1 LLENSTVS
9 TGSMTLRSG
18 PLIKKGNPSPAA
30 DVARCGS
37 AAAKS
42 VLGPRPGKS
51 PSGSASGNGAASP
64 AARRTAGK
72 SPIDVAQTSTD
83 KPAMDET
90 SVRKMTQVTTAYM
103 YSRSSPIGAVG
114 TLQTIIVA

>member
-1 LLENSTVS
+1 MSRDAGPPRQNPFWAQDRVS
-9 TGSMTLRSG
+9 HQ
-18 PLIKKGNPSPAA
+18 
-30 DVARCGS
+30 
-37 AAAKS
+37 AAAPPATALHRLLRA
-42 VLGPRPGKS
+42 VRP
-51 PSGSASGNGAASP
+51 A
-64 AARRTAGK
+64 K